1 MEFFAKIVNSIQGDL
16 MSFVQRVSWL
26 FLKIYVKLVTT
37 KKRVVPLKK
46 SYCLPRL
53 ELLENFVLSKLAS
66 AVHESLSSEI
76 IIENICYWTDF
87 VGLDKGFE

>member
-1 MEFFAKIVNSIQGDL
+1 

-66 AVHESLSSEI
+66 AVYESLSSEI
-76 IIENICYWTDF
+76 IIENICYWIDF
-87 VGLDKGFE
+87 VDLDKGFE

>member
-1 MEFFAKIVNSIQGDL
+1 

-37 KKRVVPLKK
+37 KKRVVTLKK

-76 IIENICYWTDF
+76 IIENIYYWTDF